1 MNNSSPHIGIFGR
14 RNTGKSSLINL
25 LTGQDI
31 AIVSEQAGT
40 TTDPVKKSVEIFG
53 IGPVVLID
61 TAGMDDDSA
70 LGEKRLRKTM
80 DTLKHIDAALLLF
93 TDNQFGEFEI
103 DFIHRFQAYDIP
115 YIIVH
120 TKSDLASLSEETK
133 KTVGKFSSANLIDIN
148 TFAPESAVRLIESL
162 KAIPVKHSFRTPS
175 LLSGLVEAK
184 DLVLLITPIDSE
196 APEGRMILPQ
206 NMAIRSVLDENCMAM
221 VIKDTEIDDFFKFN
235 LRPTLVVTD
244 SQVFDRVARSIPD
257 EIPLTSFSI
266 LMARMKGD
274 FEAYLRGTQKIS
286 ELADGDYILI
296 MESCTHQTSCD
307 DIGRIKIPNLLR
319 SFTGKDLHFSFL
331 SGLSEPDRDMSQYA
345 LVVQCGGC
353 MITRKQL
360 ANRLKP
366 AIEKGIPVTNYG
378 MTLAWVNG
386 IFERA
391 TRIFRQK

>member
-14 RNTGKSSLINL
+14 RNSGKSSLINL
-25 LTGQDI
+25 LTGQEL

-120 TKSDLASLSEETK
+120 TKNDLASLSEETK

-148 TFAPESAVRLIESL
+148 TFAHESAVRLIESL
-162 KAIPVKHSFRTPS
+162 KAIPGEHSFRTPS

-206 NMAIRSVLDENCMAM
+206 NMAIRSVLDVRARSAARGDKGYRNRR
-221 VIKDTEIDDFFKFN
+221 FFKFN
-235 LRPTLVVTD
+235 IVDAVVTD
-244 SQVFDRVARSIPD
+244 IRFLTECAQYTEEDSD
-257 EIPLTSFSI
+257 ESSAPH
-266 LMARMKGD
+266 GEVEGEY
-274 FEAYLRGTQKIS
+274 EAY
-286 ELADGDYILI
+286 
-296 MESCTHQTSCD
+296 
-307 DIGRIKIPNLLR
+307 
-319 SFTGKDLHFSFL
+319 
-331 SGLSEPDRDMSQYA
+331 
-345 LVVQCGGC
+345 
-353 MITRKQL
+353 
-360 ANRLKP
+360 
-366 AIEKGIPVTNYG
+366 
-378 MTLAWVNG
+378 
-386 IFERA
+386 
-391 TRIFRQK
+391 

>member
-1 MNNSSPHIGIFGR
+1 MKNSSPHIGIFGR
-14 RNTGKSSLINL
+14 RNSGKSSLINL

-53 IGPVVLID
+53 IGPAVLID
-61 TAGMDDDSA
+61 TAGMDDDST

-80 DTLKHIDAALLLF
+80 DILKHIDAALLLF

-103 DFIHRFQAYDIP
+103 DFIHRFEAYDIP

-120 TKSDLASLSEETK
+120 TKNDLALLSEETK
-133 KTVGKFSSANLIDIN
+133 KTVSRYSSDNIIDIN
-148 TFAPESAVRLIESL
+148 TFTHESKIRLIESL
-162 KAIPVKHSFRTPS
+162 KAVIGDNAFKMPSMFR
-175 LLSGLVEAK
+175 GLIRPK

-221 VIKDTEIDDFFKFN
+221 VIKDTEVDDFFKFN
-235 LRPTLVVTD
+235 LRPALVVTD
-244 SQVFDRVARSIPD
+244 SQVFDRVACNIPD

-266 LMARMKGD
+266 LMARIKGD
-274 FEAYLRGTQKIS
+274 FDTYLRGTQKIS
-286 ELADGDYILI
+286 ELNDDDHVLI
-296 MESCTHQTSCD
+296 MESCTHETSCD
-307 DIGRIKIPNLLR
+307 DIGRIKIPKLLR

-331 SGLSEPDRDMSQYA
+331 SGLSEPDRDVSQYA

-353 MITRKQL
+353 MVTRKQL
-360 ANRLKP
+360 ANRLNSF
-366 AIEKGIPVTNYG
+366 IEKEIPITNYG
-378 MTLAWVNG
+378 MALAYVNG

-391 TRIFRQK
+391 TRIFR